1 MCPERV
7 DTMASAASPT
17 RDSTSTQ
24 PLIVPDPGTST
35 AAAVVLDSFARAASN
50 TDSLGPWEY
59 AALHA
64 GAALKGAEAGAVDGV
79 DGLADAVGMLLTP
92 ETEKSACDWTPAQED
107 SRRHSCCCCCLSGEA
122 EARPVRLVPG
132 FDDED
137 GKVAQL
143 HVSRGNVFPGWI
155 AADEASRSL
164 TSSAARKSSPT
175 LQTLPRSPTLSSVR
189 SPFLNSPTPAH

>member
-1 MCPERV
+1 
-7 DTMASAASPT
+7 MASAASPT

-24 PLIVPDPGTST
+24 PLIVPEAGTST

-64 GAALKGAEAGAVDGV
+64 GAARKGAEAGAVDGV

-92 ETEKSACDWTPAQED
+92 ETEKSACDWTPAQDD
-107 SRRHSCCCCCLSGEA
+107 SRRDSCCCCLSGTT

-143 HVSRGNVFPGWI
+143 HVSGERRIPGRKSWLTR
-155 AADEASRSL
+155 ASRSS
-164 TSSAARKSSPT
+164 TSSAARK
-175 LQTLPRSPTLSSVR
+175 
-189 SPFLNSPTPAH
+189 